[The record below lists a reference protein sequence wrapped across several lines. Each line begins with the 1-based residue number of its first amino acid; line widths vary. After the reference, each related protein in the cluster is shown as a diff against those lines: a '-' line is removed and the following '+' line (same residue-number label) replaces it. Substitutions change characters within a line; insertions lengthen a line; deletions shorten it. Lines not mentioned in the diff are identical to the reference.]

1 MPGYGLFR
9 IGVQTLLL
17 TPAYLRVYL
26 DAYQGTTLTIPPKQE
41 TAELSTEL
49 VQVPVP
55 GAPALM
61 ATQDGGHQWAALKP
75 MCDALGINAQAQGRR
90 LNRRSWATTAV
101 MTVVAADG
109 KPREMVMIDSKT
121 IPMWL
126 ATIDENRVSDEA
138 KPKLSVYQREARD
151 ALDAYFNK
159 RTVAAPA
166 VNQFDVLRAAIDQI
180 EAAQREATQAKA
192 IAAKTEARLDA
203 IEGKHDWFSAIAY
216 ARLHNLQTSTQFLR
230 KLGGCAGRI
239 GRSHGVEPTQVQ
251 HQLYG
256 WVNSWP
262 AWVWDLAAEGFE
274 S

>member
-1 MPGYGLFR
+1 M
-9 IGVQTLLL
+9 
-17 TPAYLRVYL
+17 
-26 DAYQGTTLTIPPKQE
+26 
-41 TAELSTEL
+41 STEL
-49 VQVPVP
+49 VPVPVP
-55 GAPALM
+55 GAPDLM
-61 ATQDGGHQWAALKP
+61 ATEDDGRQWVALKP
-75 MCDALGINAQAQGRR
+75 MCDSLSIDTQAQSRR
-90 LNRRSWATTAV
+90 LNRRSWATTV
-101 MTVVAADG
+101 IMTVVAGDG

-126 ATIDENRVSDEA
+126 ATIDENRVADEA
-138 KPKLSVYQREARD
+138 KPKLIAYQREARE

-159 RTVAAPA
+159 RAVSAPA

-180 EAAQREATQAKA
+180 EAAQREATEAKA

-239 GRSHGVEPTQVQ
+239 GHSHGVEPTRVQ

>member
-1 MPGYGLFR
+1 M
-9 IGVQTLLL
+9 
-17 TPAYLRVYL
+17 
-26 DAYQGTTLTIPPKQE
+26 
-41 TAELSTEL
+41 STEL
-49 VQVPVP
+49 VRVPVP
-55 GAPALM
+55 GAPDLM
-61 ATQDGGHQWAALKP
+61 AAEFDGDVWVAIKP
-75 MCDALGINAQAQGRR
+75 MCEALGIDHVTQVRKLQ
-90 LNRRSWATTAV
+90 RRSWAGMGQRPTPSAGGIQQTTV
-101 MTVVAADG
+101 ITS
-109 KPREMVMIDSKT
+109 ET

-138 KPKLSVYQREARD
+138 RPALIALQHEAKK

-159 RTVAAPA
+159 RSIIAPA

-180 EAAQREATQAKA
+180 EAAQREATEAKA

-216 ARLHNLQTSTQFLR
+216 ARLHGLPTSTQFLG

-239 GRSHGVEPTQVQ
+239 GRSHGLEATQVQ

>member
-1 MPGYGLFR
+1 
-9 IGVQTLLL
+9 V
-17 TPAYLRVYL
+17 
-26 DAYQGTTLTIPPKQE
+26 
-41 TAELSTEL
+41 TADL
-49 VQVPVP
+49 VPVPVP
-55 GAPALM
+55 GADDLM
-61 ATQDGGHQWAALKP
+61 AVQSDGSQWAALKP
-75 MCDALGINAQAQGRR
+75 MCDSLGIDTWTQQRK
-90 LNRRSWATTAV
+90 LNSKSWATTSV

-109 KPREMVMIDSKT
+109 KPREMAMVDSRT

-126 ATIDENRVSDEA
+126 ATIDENKVNAVSR
-138 KPKLSVYQREARD
+138 PKLIAYQREARD

-159 RTVAAPA
+159 RVVAAPA

-180 EAAQREATQAKA
+180 EAAQREATEAKA

-216 ARLHNLQTSTQFLR
+216 ARLHNLQTNTEYLR